1 MGCFKY
7 IIVNTLHKGDNKDD
21 NEKNNNNKLDI
32 LICGNKK
39 GTCIVIDVAI
49 LGDRNVIKKETE
61 KILKYK
67 ELITEIQCMW
77 NVKAKMMP
85 VITEATTTISKSLRQ
100 YCATYL
106 ESMKLRNYKKQLH
119 WKLQTYYGKC
129 YCKEH
134 NILCHG

>member
-1 MGCFKY
+1 MIMK
-7 IIVNTLHKGDNKDD
+7 KSNKP
-21 NEKNNNNKLDI
+21 DI

-49 LGDRNVIKKETE
+49 LGDRNIIKKETE

-85 VITEATTTISKSLRQ
+85 VITGATRTISKSLRQ

-106 ESMKLRNYKKQLH
+106 ESMKLRNYKKQLY
-119 WKLQTYYGKC
+119 WKLQKTAIL
-129 YCKEH
+129 ETA
-134 NILCHG
+134 NILWKVLL